1 MPWGDGDGCGDCG
14 VVGGGGDR
22 GDNSGGGVG
31 GDSNYGGE
39 CSNKYSFV

>member
-14 VVGGGGDR
+14 VVGGGDG
-22 GDNSGGGVG
+22 GDNSGGGVD

-39 CSNKYSFV
+39 GSNKYSFV